1 MRIPHLV
8 FLIINTGFSLS
19 TDLAT
24 QAISFIFFS
33 ESSVTSDPNSVTPS
47 QHELCNI
54 TQRNEREHVPS
65 PKNILT
71 RHLSD
76 TTDVVLGHKHR
87 LVQELLPFEPS
98 DNIYSSGCRRVS
110 VFAGH
115 DPEVSYSSFM

>member
-8 FLIINTGFSLS
+8 FLIINTGFSLT

-24 QAISFIFFS
+24 QAISFISFS

-47 QHELCNI
+47 QHELSNI

-71 RHLSD
+71 RHLS
-76 TTDVVLGHKHR
+76 DVVLGHKHR

-98 DNIYSSGCRRVS
+98 DNIYSSGGRRVS

-115 DPEVSYSSFM
+115 DPEVGYSSFM